1 MSIWNFGLNR
11 MMTLAGQE
19 CRITI
24 DNEPIYFQGILDQV
38 SNLVQ
43 DDRGI
48 EYVENL
54 FRLTVLRNIATKIP
68 KDKMNVVQI
77 DDQTYTV
84 RHILLTGDGEN
95 SEIYLTKVAA
105 FNDECDPP
113 GSC

>member
-1 MSIWNFGLNR
+1 MSLWNFGLNR
-11 MMTLAGQE
+11 MMAIAGQD
-19 CRITI
+19 CKIVI
-24 DNEPIYFQGILDQV
+24 DNEPIFFSGILDQV

-48 EYVENL
+48 EWVENL
-54 FRLTVLRNIATKIP
+54 FRLTVLYNIAAKIP

-84 RHILLTGDGEN
+84 RHILLTGDGAN
-95 SEIYLTKVAA
+95 SELYLTKVAA